1 MSYCATSHQACHF
14 RIRLRPGLLQRSPW
28 CGVVKYQGHKQE
40 LSKSIAL
47 HHFVSIQV
55 DAIDGVSDQ
64 TLGLSPALCRRR
76 SCRADF
82 FPLFASPRHKL
93 LHSRFFFPP
102 FNNPSLSPAWRS
114 DVCSADTAEHN
125 NIERRESQHW
135 SRNQRAVPPWLVEC
149 LWKSRR

>member
-14 RIRLRPGLLQRSPW
+14 RIRLRPGLLQRGQW
-28 CGVVKYQGHKQE
+28 CGVVKYQAHKRE

-55 DAIDGVSDQ
+55 DSIDGVSDQ
-64 TLGLSPALCRRR
+64 TRRLSPALCRRR
-76 SCRADF
+76 SCGADF
-82 FPLFASPRHKL
+82 F
-93 LHSRFFFPP
+93 SRLRGTNFSTLVFFFFP
-102 FNNPSLSPAWRS
+102 FNNPSLSLAWRS
-114 DVCSADTAEHN
+114 DVCSADTAERN